1 MSGDMDLLKVIDI
14 ESVTFSHRLKG
25 YSIDEVD
32 EFLDRAADTLQH
44 YAEMHKADQ
53 QRIRQLE
60 DEISGNDELKASL
73 QTAIDMAKKTSDG
86 FLASTQKESEAIL
99 VQAKAKAETVL
110 ADAVEQKT
118 RLLGEIE
125 ELRRSRDKF
134 IADARA
140 ALVHYSSTL
149 NSLEEKKG

>member
-1 MSGDMDLLKVIDI
+1 MAGDLDLLKVVDI

-32 EFLDRAADTLQH
+32 EFLDRAADTVQH

-60 DEISGNDELKASL
+60 DEISGNDELKNSL
-73 QTAIDMAKKTSDG
+73 KNAIDMARKTSDG
-86 FLASTQKESEAIL
+86 FLASTQKESEAML
-99 VQAKAKAETVL
+99 VQAKAKAETL
-110 ADAVEQKT
+110 IADAVNEKA

-125 ELRRSRDKF
+125 DLRRARDKF

-140 ALVHYSSTL
+140 ALVYYSSAL
-149 NSLEEKKG
+149 SSLEEKKN